1 MIRLEH
7 VNKTFRGRR
16 GPVRALDGVDLQIAP
31 GDFVAVR
38 GPSGSGKS
46 TLLLTIAGMIQPTGG
61 TVTVRDQD
69 LYALGG
75 HGRSRFR
82 AESIGFVFQM
92 FHLVP
97 YLSVLE
103 NVLLPARLVHP
114 SRRTSGFQP
123 RAPGTTS
130 RLEAART
137 GSGQASAQAHALELL
152 ERFGL
157 LDRLDHHPAELS
169 TGERQ
174 RTAIARALINDPW
187 LLLADEPTG
196 NLDTDTG
203 ATVMACLAEVNRAGK
218 TVVLVTH
225 DPAVDQHAGR
235 VLLLRGGRL
244 EAG

>member
-1 MIRLEH
+1 MDLE
-7 VNKTFRGRR
+7 V
-16 GPVRALDGVDLQIAP
+16 AE
-31 GDFVAVR
+31 GDFVVVR

-46 TLLLTIAGMIQPTGG
+46 TLLLTIAGMIRPTAG
-61 TVTVRDQD
+61 TVTVRGED

-75 HGRSRFR
+75 RGRSRFR
-82 AESIGFVFQM
+82 ARNVGFVFQM

-97 YLSVLE
+97 YLSVVE
-103 NVLLPARLVHP
+103 NVILPGRLLSHVGSDGKRAR
-114 SRRTSGFQP
+114 RQDP
-123 RAPGTTS
+123 RV
-130 RLEAART
+130 R
-137 GSGQASAQAHALELL
+137 ALELL

-157 LDRLDHHPAELS
+157 QDRLDHCPAELS

-196 NLDTDTG
+196 NLDTETG
-203 ATVMACLAEVNRAGK
+203 GVVMDCLADLHRAGK

-225 DPAVDQHAGR
+225 DPTVDRYADR

-244 EAG
+244 E